1 MSLNINI
8 KKIALF
14 SLIFL
19 LSNDAYSQKNIDPAR
34 QLDPVRSLFAQS
46 NNSGKEAQG
55 QIDDAFILDI
65 PERTDIE

>member
-8 KKIALF
+8 KIIALV

-19 LSNDAYSQKNIDPAR
+19 LSNGAIAQKNDDPAR

-46 NNSGKEAQG
+46 NNSGK
-55 QIDDAFILDI
+55 
-65 PERTDIE
+65 